1 MKIDP
6 RIPEPVQP
14 IIKEYLRLAEQR
26 LVGLIKGSYAIGSI
40 ALGEFNECFSDIDF
54 ITVLRRKASPIDLG
68 HLRKIHQSIERTYPR
83 WKMSGSYVQ
92 ASDLGKHGDALRPY
106 PHFHDGVLY
115 PAAHDAIH
123 SVTWWELKNHGI
135 PIVGTASETLPF
147 TVTWDVLL
155 TEMRENLNTYW
166 RSWTRHPRRV
176 LILYANWAIQWSV
189 LGVLRQFF
197 TFRENSITTKK
208 KAGEYALGCLPSHWH
223 PLIQEAIN
231 IRQGQ
236 KGSSNPFRFGRMF
249 QTVRFLSYV
258 IDICNGQ
265 FVS

>member
-6 RIPEPVQP
+6 RIPEAVQP
-14 IIKEYLRLAEQR
+14 IIKEYLRLTEQR
-26 LVGLIKGSYAIGSI
+26 LVGLINASYSIGSI

-54 ITVLRRKASPIDLG
+54 ITVLCRKASPIDLG

-92 ASDLGKHGDALRPY
+92 ASDLGKRGDALRPY
-106 PHFHDGVLY
+106 PQFHDGVLY
-115 PAAHDAIH
+115 PAIHSAIN

-147 TVTWDVLL
+147 TVNWDILI

-166 RSWTRHPRRV
+166 RSWTCHPRRF
-176 LILYANWAIQWSV
+176 LILYSNWGIQWSV

-197 TFRENSITTKK
+197 TFRENSMTTKV
-208 KAGEYALGCLPSHWH
+208 KAGKYALGCLPSRWH

-236 KGSSNPFRFGRMF
+236 KGSSYRFRFGGMF
-249 QTVRFLSYV
+249 QTVRFLNYV
-258 IDICNGQ
+258 IDRCNGQ

>member
-14 IIKEYLRLAEQR
+14 IIKDYLRLTEQR
-26 LVGLIKGSYAIGSI
+26 LVGLINASYAIGSI

-54 ITVLRRKASPIDLG
+54 ITVLSRKASPIDLG

-92 ASDLGKHGDALRPY
+92 ASDLGKRGNDLRPY
-106 PHFHDGVLY
+106 PQFHDGVLH
-115 PAAHDAIH
+115 PAVHNGINP
-123 SVTWWELKNHGI
+123 VTWWELKNHGI
-135 PIVGTASETLPF
+135 PIVGTASGTLPF
-147 TVTWDVLL
+147 TVNWDVLI
-155 TEMRENLNTYW
+155 TEMQGNLNTYW
-166 RSWTRHPRRV
+166 RSWTRRPRRIA
-176 LILYANWAIQWSV
+176 ILYSNWGIQWAV

-197 TFRENSITTKK
+197 TFRENPITTKV
-208 KAGEYALGCLPSHWH
+208 KAGEYALGCLPSRWH

-236 KGSSNPFRFGRMF
+236 KGSSYRFRFSRMF
-249 QTVRFLSYV
+249 QTVRFLNDV
-258 IDICNGQ
+258 IDRCNGQ

>member
-14 IIKEYLRLAEQR
+14 IIKDYLRLTEQR
-26 LVGLIKGSYAIGSI
+26 LVGLINASYAIGSI

-54 ITVLRRKASPIDLG
+54 ITVLSRKASPIDLG
-68 HLRKIHQSIERTYPR
+68 HIRKIHRSIERTYPQ

-92 ASDLGKHGDALRPY
+92 SSDLGKLGDDLG
-106 PHFHDGVLY
+106 PHPQFHDGVLN
-115 PAAHDAIH
+115 PVVHKEIN

-135 PIVGTASETLPF
+135 PIVGAASGTLPF
-147 TVTWDVLL
+147 TVNWDILVA
-155 TEMRENLNTYW
+155 EMKENLNTYW
-166 RSWTRHPRRV
+166 RGWTRHPRRV
-176 LILYANWAIQWSV
+176 AVLYSNWGIQWAV

-197 TFRENSITTKK
+197 TFKENSITTKV
-208 KAGEYALGCLPSHWH
+208 KAGEYALGCLPRGWH

-231 IRQGQ
+231 IRKGQ
-236 KGSSNPFRFGRMF
+236 AGSLYRSRFSRMV
-249 QTVRFLSYV
+249 QTVRFLHYV
-258 IDICNGQ
+258 IDTCNGC